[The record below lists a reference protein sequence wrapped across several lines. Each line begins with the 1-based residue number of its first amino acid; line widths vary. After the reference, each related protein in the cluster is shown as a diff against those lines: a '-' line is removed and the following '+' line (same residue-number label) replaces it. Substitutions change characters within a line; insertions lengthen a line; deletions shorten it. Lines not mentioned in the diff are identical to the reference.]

1 MIFKKI
7 YVVVLGKKNKIIMEK
22 EVKIIRREIFKGYV
36 STVTKAITR
45 IYWDLGTTNLK
56 FFCVKLTSPFFQ
68 TVNTNYFTRL

>member
-45 IYWDLGTTNLK
+45 IY
-56 FFCVKLTSPFFQ
+56 
-68 TVNTNYFTRL
+68 